1 MTHEADQQTP
11 VNPDQ
16 ETTDQDPTLESLE
29 EPTQQTSPQQDPA
42 IDETARLQAYIQD
55 LERRIVDQTAA
66 YSKVA
71 DELEQLRNRPEPEQP
86 RDIDADRT
94 RFFEDPIGHLTTLE
108 ERVSQRVARQLQE
121 ALAPLREVADTFRF
135 GNTYEQY
142 LERYKQDPRFSQAL
156 SDPIVVSAVEQIMKQ
171 PGTEINDNTF
181 RAAIVSAVGLKNMG
195 LLTNV
200 DKPVATTPTPS
211 PTGATPVN
219 TAVPHVRPTAPA
231 GPGRQDT
238 TVKRRPLSE
247 NERLAMKIA
256 GIKTEEEWWRYVEMR
271 PHEVITAPIPGKEKK

>member
-1 MTHEADQQTP
+1 MTHETDQQTP
-11 VNPDQ
+11 MNPDQ
-16 ETTDQDPTLESLE
+16 ETTDQDPTLESSE
-29 EPTQQTSPQQDPA
+29 EPTQQTNLQQAPA

-71 DELEQLRNRPEPEQP
+71 NELEQLRNRPEPEQP

-94 RFFEDPIGHLTTLE
+94 RFFEDPIGHLATLE

-142 LERYKQDPRFSQAL
+142 LERYKKDPRFSQAL
-156 SDPIVVSAVEQIMKQ
+156 SDPVVASAVEQIMKQ

-200 DKPVATTPTPS
+200 DTTAATTPIPS

-219 TAVPHVRPTAPA
+219 TAVPHIRPTAPA

-256 GIKTEEEWWRYVEMR
+256 GIKTEEEWWRYVEMK
-271 PHEVITAPIPGKEKK
+271 PHEVTTAPIPGKEKK